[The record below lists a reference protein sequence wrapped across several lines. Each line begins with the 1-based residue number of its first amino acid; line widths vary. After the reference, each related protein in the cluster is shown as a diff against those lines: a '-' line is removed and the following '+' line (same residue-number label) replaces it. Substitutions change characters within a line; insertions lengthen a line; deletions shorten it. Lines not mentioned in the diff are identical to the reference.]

1 MAKRMRWLGALAG
14 LLALPGA
21 AGATVFSFGEILP
34 TDRIASITID
44 PGTGGSQTIVFTAGA
59 PGTLQIE
66 GFVSKI
72 FFSDGSSLDVPL
84 GNVEFSST
92 VMVSSGPSFVP
103 PVNPVSASAGLSNG
117 LSNDFSLIDLAFGI
131 PMVWGNYAGELLLTG
146 VAAGGVV
153 RGEVSAEING
163 FMGGDPDFLAAFGT
177 QGTIDNLFALGTGTN
192 LCNKMVT
199 CSAVTSGLA
208 TGLKSFSS
216 NPYVIIQVVPEPASA
231 ALLGL
236 GLALLAARRR
246 LA

>member
-1 MAKRMRWLGALAG
+1 MAKLTRLLGVMAG

-34 TDRIASITID
+34 TDRISSITID
-44 PGTGGSQTIVFTAGA
+44 PGTGGSQTIVFTAGTS
-59 PGTLQIE
+59 TLQIE

-72 FFSDGSSLDVPL
+72 FFTDGSSLDVPL

-103 PVNPVSASAGLSNG
+103 PVNPISASAGLSNG
-117 LSNDFSLIDLAFGI
+117 LTYDFSLIDLAFGI
-131 PMVWGNYAGELLLTG
+131 PMVWGNYDGELLLTG
-146 VAAGGVV
+146 VAAGGVA
-153 RGEVSAEING
+153 RGEISAEING
-163 FMGGDPDFLAAFGT
+163 FMGGDPDFRAAFGT

-199 CSAVTSGLA
+199 CSAVTSGVA

-216 NPYVIIQVVPEPASA
+216 NPNFIIQVVPEPASA

-246 LA
+246 RA